1 MKDSID
7 RHRLLINITDED
19 AIKAA
24 AIAKIGNN
32 PTVTRSG
39 TAPDIDCVIIT
50 DGKKD
55 RSIKIYFNG
64 SNTRIYHQGVEVIEY
79 CFSVYD
85 YLRSLGYKWEYKDI
99 PEFETLPSNTEDDVE
114 KLAYNWLYSIAD
126 TINKGNKYSLKALEE
141 GFIAGYKQ
149 AKSETMF
156 SLEHMRKIWE
166 AGIHFNEEQNYE
178 FLPKEY
184 VKWSFDLIIQSL
196 TKPKEYKFVPEMEA
210 EYIDYPKDRG
220 GIVKPKIVN
229 NKIQG
234 KWK

>member
-166 AGIHFNEEQNYE
+166 VG
-178 FLPKEY
+178 
-184 VKWSFDLIIQSL
+184 IIQSL
-196 TKPKEYKFVPEMEA
+196 TKPKEYEFVPEME
-210 EYIDYPKDRG
+210 ELGEVFNGQKSTKMYSDK
-220 GIVKPKIVN
+220 KPKIVN

>member
-1 MKDSID
+1 
-7 RHRLLINITDED
+7 
-19 AIKAA
+19 
-24 AIAKIGNN
+24 
-32 PTVTRSG
+32 
-39 TAPDIDCVIIT
+39 
-50 DGKKD
+50 
-55 RSIKIYFNG
+55 
-64 SNTRIYHQGVEVIEY
+64 
-79 CFSVYD
+79 
-85 YLRSLGYKWEYKDI
+85 
-99 PEFETLPSNTEDDVE
+99 
-114 KLAYNWLYSIAD
+114 
-126 TINKGNKYSLKALEE
+126 
-141 GFIAGYKQ
+141 
-149 AKSETMF
+149 MF